1 MFPRPDRQHSVSPT
15 GHPRNQPF
23 SRIPISARRS
33 SSTVDPWSSG
43 QARAGP
49 TMDATATR
57 IASPTE
63 LVNGHSRD
71 TRNTDHTQRKRPV
84 TPPNTLSIRRY
95 GGSPI
100 KAAANGQSLK
110 AYITAPLPK
119 TSPPLRSSRPRQP
132 VSAASTAASR
142 SRVSERLAVASP
154 SENITRDQW
163 SVKDYR
169 SRPRRIPEF
178 GSVDFAA
185 RRARILKAFNESVQE
200 SEKLDAEAAIKKN
213 SAPEGEKKA
222 EDSKSQEFEEAAVPF
237 QHVTDTGQK
246 LDRSKQ
252 SSESSPPDH
261 ASRLRL
267 VMGNIP
273 RTHTQEPLT
282 GHTEFEMD
290 ESPVLGRVDD
300 VAPTEIV
307 PLKGDIDEPIV
318 LQKLL
323 QPATSAHVDGLLQPL
338 HEQGTVLSQVMKMR
352 QRSVSSASHTDF
364 AEDTAS
370 DNDDTESIKI
380 MLGETSTITQ
390 QDMWTGEDH
399 ERTEGLQSTE
409 YNADVHE
416 ASSNEE
422 ASPEKFAPLQELS
435 SVQPE
440 GPISSRVGNQSPG
453 DTPILTPWT
462 PSLSSVHDGHLTL
475 DSESYNVINR
485 ILEQYHDPTCTP
497 QIRDELQRQFLSLSP
512 DLARQGPW
520 DHQRTHEYLENLL
533 NGVTSP
539 TLTATTFHSDEKNS
553 SVATTVPAIHE
564 PREGSPTDETLG
576 TATVY
581 EDAEC
586 HSPNVPDVFYSPQVV
601 SDEGVATERASE
613 ANPGNQDVAWNAP
626 REPDLDT
633 SAGAEHE
640 YRPIP
645 LPKDWNYSPKPGA
658 KHQGLIMQGV
668 SLTSHLSS
676 HDLLRIPQNSTIG
689 QELGLAIQVDSPA
702 ASPTFPPP
710 PPPEHSPPPPPPP
723 PFGVD
728 ENLQLSR
735 EGRPSP
741 VASTQTK
748 TSRSST
754 FPAPAREER
763 SPRRRSSF
771 DTINTSVHHSSASL
785 PNEVP
790 RAPSLEHVT
799 SEETALSPEQR
810 RLKKRKFL
818 IKEIVDTEFSYHH
831 DMKIIEDMYK
841 GTSTMISEE
850 DRRILFGNSDQIVEF
865 SLHLLD
871 VLRQAASSVYTM
883 PRSIRWRLKR
893 GSMSTSHSGNT
904 DQSSLNG
911 PDIPEDEDDRQTTI
925 GQAFGHNIARME
937 KVYSTYLKNN
947 NAAAARLQK
956 IQSQRHVAQWLHEC
970 QEAAKDITSAW
981 DLGSLIVKP
990 VQRLLKYPLLLKELL
1005 EVTPENHPDYAALDI
1020 AAREIVGVAQRIDE
1034 AKKRAE
1040 LIDQVV
1046 NRKRKES
1053 DVRIGG
1059 LSKAFGRRTEKL
1071 RQQVGLSDAVEDPV
1085 YKAISEKWGG
1095 HYIILQV
1102 VMRDVERYLAE
1113 VQDFVDHHNGL
1124 VVAMEAIIDVGQ
1136 SQLPEVESKWRRYAM
1151 AIRELTTTAL
1161 PEHVGFAFILLLR
1174 ANGTDIRQK
1183 AAVHKRVTDPL
1194 VTAIKL
1200 HVSPDMLMQ
1209 KRKKRIV
1216 DYAKFKATT
1225 ARGEKPDK
1233 KTQELAEQYLAL
1245 NETLKDELPK
1255 LYSLS
1260 AELSEACLKTFVD
1273 IQQQWLLIWQRKIS
1287 SMLEDQQIPKSFSEI
1302 SEAFSADHD
1311 ITLAQVESLGLCNGS
1326 MLHETANFLSPSS
1339 TMYNDDS
1346 NFSYKRS
1353 GTLTSSKRTM
1363 SVNSDLSPV
1372 LPTPDFARHSGGF
1385 ALGPFGEAMF
1395 APNGLSTS
1403 VGRMR
1408 ASSGVSSRG
1417 SSTPTANSV
1426 PASGPHSL
1434 SNTMLASSYFM
1445 PRSSASTGRSIDPSP
1460 APPRLSADIP
1470 RSPRPISGSNYFS
1483 SNLLSSQRSNAS
1495 PATRFSGVISSALP
1509 LSDSPDPT
1517 RPATPQLSS
1526 NNVPVL
1532 FLAASL
1538 FEFNIDNTRKEAG
1551 YPYLSYVCGE
1561 IFDVVAQKGEI
1572 WLAKNQDDTTNRL
1585 GWIWEQHF
1593 AILPALAAD

>member
-1 MFPRPDRQHSVSPT
+1 MESEERYFHHVPVSIAITPSPSALDENQHPERSHGDHTASDGTDADPHDFYRLHQSSSDPSGGHTGPPDPIATKPTSTMTSANSQDFASRAQLSTVNHSFPPPLLHSAARSSFRSVSGPASSNNAVEVRPNTALPSYPRPQ
-15 GHPRNQPF
+15 Q
-23 SRIPISARRS
+23 RS
-33 SSTVDPWSSG
+33 FK
-43 QARAGP
+43 
-49 TMDATATR
+49 
-57 IASPTE
+57 E
-63 LVNGHSRD
+63 LVNRFNQSTVAAVNDSVPRE
-71 TRNTDHTQRKRPV
+71 KRA
-84 TPPNTLSIRRY
+84 
-95 GGSPI
+95 G
-100 KAAANGQSLK
+100 
-110 AYITAPLPK
+110 
-119 TSPPLRSSRPRQP
+119 
-132 VSAASTAASR
+132 
-142 SRVSERLAVASP
+142 
-154 SENITRDQW
+154 
-163 SVKDYR
+163 
-169 SRPRRIPEF
+169 
-178 GSVDFAA
+178 
-185 RRARILKAFNESVQE
+185 VQE
-200 SEKLDAEAAIKKN
+200 SERLDAEAAIEKN
-213 SAPEGEKKA
+213 RAPEGEQKA
-222 EDSKSQEFEEAAVPF
+222 EDSKSQGFEEAAIPS
-237 QHVTDTGQK
+237 QHVTDTGQR

-252 SSESSPPDH
+252 SFESSPPEQ

-267 VMGNIP
+267 VVDNIP
-273 RTHTQEPLT
+273 RTHIQEPLT

-290 ESPVLGRVDD
+290 DSPVLGRVDD
-300 VAPTEIV
+300 VAATEITS
-307 PLKGDIDEPIV
+307 LKGDLDEPIV
-318 LQKLL
+318 LQELL
-323 QPATSAHVDGLLQPL
+323 QPATSVRVDGLLQPL

-370 DNDDTESIKI
+370 DNHDTESIKI
-380 MLGETSTITQ
+380 MLGETPTITQ
-390 QDMWTGEDH
+390 QDVWTGEDQ

-409 YNADVHE
+409 SNADVHE
-416 ASSNEE
+416 ASSRNEISAE
-422 ASPEKFAPLQELS
+422 ELAPLQESS
-435 SVQPE
+435 SVHPE
-440 GPISSRVGNQSPG
+440 DPISSRVGNHSPEE
-453 DTPILTPWT
+453 TPILTPWT

-475 DSESYNVINR
+475 DSESYSAISR
-485 ILEQYHDPTCTP
+485 ILEQYHDPTCTAE
-497 QIRDELQRQFLSLSP
+497 IRDELQRQFLSLSP
-512 DLARQGPW
+512 DLARQGSW

-533 NGVTSP
+533 NGIISP
-539 TLTATTFHSDEKNS
+539 TLTATSYHSNEKNS
-553 SVATTVPAIHE
+553 SVATTVPAIPG
-564 PREGSPTDETLG
+564 PREGSPTDGTLG
-576 TATVY
+576 TAIVY
-581 EDAEC
+581 EDVEG
-586 HSPNVPDVFYSPQVV
+586 HSPNVPDVFYSPRVV
-601 SDEGVATERASE
+601 SDEVVVTERASE
-613 ANPGNQDVAWNAP
+613 ANSGNQKVAWNVL

-645 LPKDWNYSPKPGA
+645 PPKDWNYSPKPGA
-658 KHQGLIMQGV
+658 KHQGLTMQDV
-668 SLTSHLSS
+668 ELTSHLSS

-710 PPPEHSPPPPPPP
+710 PPPEYSPPPPPPP
-723 PFGVD
+723 PPLIVD
-728 ENLQLSR
+728 ENLHLLR

-741 VASTQTK
+741 AASTQTK

-763 SPRRRSSF
+763 SPRRRSSL
-771 DTINTSVHHSSASL
+771 DTINNSVHRSSASL
-785 PNEVP
+785 PNEAP
-790 RAPSLEHVT
+790 RAPSLEHAT
-799 SEETALSPEQR
+799 PEETALSPEQR

-850 DRRILFGNSDQIVEF
+850 DRRTLFGNSDQIVEF

-904 DQSSLNG
+904 EQSPLNG
-911 PDIPEDEDDRQTTI
+911 PDIPEEEDDRQTTI

-937 KVYSTYLKNN
+937 KVYSSYLRNN

-1005 EVTPENHPDYAALDI
+1005 EVTPKNHPDYAALDI

-1040 LIDQVV
+1040 LVDQVV

-1059 LSKAFGRRTEKL
+1059 LSKAFGRHTEKL

-1102 VMRDVERYLAE
+1102 VLRDVERYLAE

-1151 AIRELTTTAL
+1151 AIRELTATAL
-1161 PEHVGFAFILLLR
+1161 PEH
-1174 ANGTDIRQK
+1174 K
-1183 AAVHKRVTDPL
+1183 AAIYKRVTDPL

-1200 HVSPDMLMQ
+1200 HVAPDMLMQ

-1216 DYAKFKATT
+1216 DYAKFKAIT

-1245 NETLKDELPK
+1245 NETLKEELPK

-1260 AELSEACLKTFVD
+1260 AALSEACLKTFVD

-1287 SMLEDQQIPKSFSEI
+1287 SMLEDQQIPRSFSEI

-1311 ITLAQVESLGLCNGS
+1311 LTLAQVESLGLCNGS

-1339 TMYNDDS
+1339 TMYNDDP

-1372 LPTPDFARHSGGF
+1372 LPTPDFARHSSSF

-1434 SNTMLASSYFM
+1434 SNTMLAGSYFM
-1445 PRSSASTGRSIDPSP
+1445 PRPSTSTGRSADPSP
-1460 APPRLSADIP
+1460 APPRLSADLP

-1495 PATRFSGVISSALP
+1495 PATRFSGVFSSALP
-1509 LSDSPDPT
+1509 LSDSPNPT
-1517 RPATPQLSS
+1517 RPATPQLGS